1 MDKKVEEGIQRY
13 IKYIRRMNSMS
24 NEELLVVL
32 LASYNQDNEDYI
44 GMAIGGAGLEGHI
57 SHIREMGMLS
67 DDKIRKWLRDAV
79 YKDKDPVLSEVFESA
94 AKQKSLLE
102 TKKMAK
108 DLKGDPRKFA
118 RRVDRE
124 FSL

>member
-13 IKYIRRMNSMS
+13 IGYIRRMNSLTS
-24 NEELLVVL
+24 EELLVVL
-32 LASYNQDNEDYI
+32 INMYKQDEEEYI

-67 DDKIRKWLRDAV
+67 DDKIRKWLRDSV

-94 AKQKSLLE
+94 AKQKSLLDA
-102 TKKMAK
+102 KKMAK
-108 DLKGDPRKFA
+108 DIHGDARTFA
-118 RRVDRE
+118 RKVDRE
-124 FSL
+124 FF